1 MRVALTGGTG
11 FVGRAL
17 TKELVQNGHQIFILT
32 RHASQTINRENI
44 TYVSWLNKEDSP
56 EEMLEGIDAIINL
69 AGESINSGRW
79 TEARKKRI
87 LDSRVSAT
95 REVLRIADQL
105 KRKPTVLI
113 NASAIG
119 YYGTSLSTSFSE
131 DSSIKGEDF
140 LARTVQQWEAEALKA
155 NELDIRTVCC
165 RFGIIL
171 DQADG
176 ALPRIALPYKL
187 FAGGTV
193 GSGEQWVSWIHLK
206 DVVNGILFSIENENV
221 VGPVNFTAPNPVKMK
236 EFGQTLG
243 KALHRPHWIPAPG
256 FALKAALGEMSMLI
270 LEGQKVLPAKLT
282 ASGYPFQ
289 FKNLHEA
296 LEDIY

>member
-289 FKNLHEA
+289 FQNLHEA